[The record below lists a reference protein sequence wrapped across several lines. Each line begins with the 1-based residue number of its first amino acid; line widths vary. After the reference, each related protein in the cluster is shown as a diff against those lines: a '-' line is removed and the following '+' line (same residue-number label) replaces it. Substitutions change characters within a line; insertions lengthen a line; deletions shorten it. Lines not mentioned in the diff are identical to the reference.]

1 MIVLQN
7 SQVIIDKWRC
17 NFFGTEELNN
27 MVKYHLA
34 FNFTVNAPNIKL
46 IQKICCRFH
55 CVDIGY
61 NFIHIFF
68 YLGLWARGLQD
79 LSISVQ
85 WVASLTWSLN
95 RCHSFHYHQHL
106 QQALECCYQ
115 ARTGY
120 SNTATW
126 CCVSAEIHGHQDAVA
141 PANGSGT
148 NSGQVSAGSRSVKN

>member
-34 FNFTVNAPNIKL
+34 FNFTVNAPNINL

-61 NFIHIFF
+61 NFIHISFIQDCGPEVF
-68 YLGLWARGLQD
+68 KTCQYLYNELLPLPDHSTGATASIITNIYSKLWNVAIKLEQD
-79 LSISVQ
+79 K
-85 WVASLTWSLN
+85 AT
-95 RCHSFHYHQHL
+95 
-106 QQALECCYQ
+106 QQPDVVFQLRYMAIKMLLLR
-115 ARTGY
+115 RT
-120 SNTATW
+120 
-126 CCVSAEIHGHQDAVA
+126 AV
-141 PANGSGT
+141 
-148 NSGQVSAGSRSVKN
+148 GQTVDKFLLAVDR

>member
-34 FNFTVNAPNIKL
+34 FSFTVNAPNIKL
-46 IQKICCRFH
+46 IQKICCRFN
-55 CVDIGY
+55 CVDIGF

-85 WVASLTWSLN
+85 
-95 RCHSFHYHQHL
+95 
-106 QQALECCYQ
+106 
-115 ARTGY
+115 
-120 SNTATW
+120 
-126 CCVSAEIHGHQDAVA
+126 
-141 PANGSGT
+141 
-148 NSGQVSAGSRSVKN
+148 